1 MIPKYTALA
10 NAYHAFMKSESSGQ
24 LTHNGQTD
32 DLDIPLISDRQRD
45 V

>member
-10 NAYHAFMKSESSGQ
+10 NAYHALLKSESVGQ
-24 LTHNGQTD
+24 DGHNGQTAN
-32 DLDIPLISDRQRD
+32 LDIPLISDRQRD

>member
-10 NAYHAFMKSESSGQ
+10 NAYQALMKSESVGQ
-24 LTHNGQTD
+24 DRHNGQTA

-45 V
+45 M